1 MYVCICKGVTENV
14 IREAVEQGAE
24 RMRDLKERL
33 GVTEQCGIC
42 ACHAK
47 QALEQA
53 LAQKTL
59 AQPQKTLARQQKAR
73 SQQQK
78 APSQRFAS
86 TSIPLRENFCL

>member
-1 MYVCICKGVTENV
+1 MYVCICKGVTDNV

-24 RMRDLKERL
+24 RMRDLKESL

-59 AQPQKTLARQQKAR
+59 ARQQKAQA
-73 SQQQK
+73 QQQK
-78 APSQRFAS
+78 APSQPIPS
-86 TSIPLRENFCL
+86 TSIQLRENFCL

>member
-24 RMRDLKERL
+24 RMRDLKECL

-47 QALEQA
+47 QVLEQA

-59 AQPQKTLARQQKAR
+59 AQQQKVLADKQNAQ
-73 SQQQK
+73 SQQLK
-78 APSQRFAS
+78 APSQRFAA
-86 TSIPLRENFCL
+86 TSGPLCENFCL

>member
-24 RMRDLKERL
+24 RMRDLKECL

-53 LAQKTL
+53 LAEKALT
-59 AQPQKTLARQQKAR
+59 QPQKTLTRQQKAR

-78 APSQRFAS
+78 TPSQRFAS